1 VVQVS
6 MSRMS
11 LRASPVSK
19 TCPSRASNGAVA
31 TGRHDPARAVA
42 TALAALPCVRV
53 PSMTLGMPGPTVPLI
68 WLSLSRAIAA
78 STAAAAS
85 AVIFPTWLC
94 LTAATPAVSSNGPSI
109 SSPKM
114 ACPTKPPVGTCG
126 ATTAS
131 SSLGPPSRTG
141 SRPLGKKKVETIS
154 TTYLDEALADFSGYL
169 AIDEVYDGP
178 FCILSVV
185 DNRRYNRLAFR
196 VLDHDP
202 TEEDIREFLSEFKG
216 QLDKRS
222 LVVLGITTDGSA
234 LYPKVLK
241 ELWPDARHQ
250 ICEFHVIKEIT
261 KAVLHA
267 LAKLRKEMV
276 AQIPKQP
283 RGRPS
288 KERRGQAWLIARRKQ
303 EVAKL
308 FEHRYLFVR
317 HHLSAAQK
325 KQLQKLM
332 RGRPQLR
339 GLRKL
344 MDEVYRL
351 FDRRCKTHTAL
362 KKLQKLRRRVRRFKT
377 LGKSLDKL
385 KSPTLEKALEFL
397 DDKLLGATS
406 NAVER
411 ANRRFRKAQNSIY
424 SVRTKEHLE
433 QRLSLD
439 MHREQ
444 RAPKR
449 QQTMKTL
456 HKARSKPDSLHQ
468 LC

>member
-1 VVQVS
+1 
-6 MSRMS
+6 M
-11 LRASPVSK
+11 AS
-19 TCPSRASNGAVA
+19 
-31 TGRHDPARAVA
+31 
-42 TALAALPCVRV
+42 
-53 PSMTLGMPGPTVPLI
+53 
-68 WLSLSRAIAA
+68 
-78 STAAAAS
+78 
-85 AVIFPTWLC
+85 
-94 LTAATPAVSSNGPSI
+94 
-109 SSPKM
+109 
-114 ACPTKPPVGTCG
+114 
-126 ATTAS
+126 
-131 SSLGPPSRTG
+131 
-141 SRPLGKKKVETIS
+141 IS

-202 TEEDIREFLSEFKG
+202 TEEDVREFLSEFKG
-216 QLDKRS
+216 QLDKRRLS
-222 LVVLGITTDGSA
+222 VRGITTDGSS

-267 LAKLRKEMV
+267 LAKLRKEM
-276 AQIPKQP
+276 AALIPKQP

-288 KERRGQAWLIARRKQ
+288 KERQGQVWLIARQKEQ
-303 EVAKL
+303 VAEL

-325 KQLQKLM
+325 KQLQKLT
-332 RGRPQLR
+332 RGRPELR
-339 GLRKL
+339 TLRKIV
-344 MDEVYRL
+344 DEVYRL
-351 FDRRCKTHTAL
+351 FDRRCKTQTAL
-362 KKLQKLRRRVRRFKT
+362 KKLQKLRRRVRRFKK

-397 DDKLLGATS
+397 DDKLLAATS

-433 QRLSLD
+433 QRLALD

-456 HKARSKPDSLHQ
+456 HEARSQADSLHQ